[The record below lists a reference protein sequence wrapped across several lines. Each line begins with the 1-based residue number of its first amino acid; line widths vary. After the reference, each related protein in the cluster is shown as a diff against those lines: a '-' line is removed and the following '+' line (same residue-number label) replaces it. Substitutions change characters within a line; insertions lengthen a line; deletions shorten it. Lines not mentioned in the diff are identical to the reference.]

1 MENILTERKIDD
13 RKIKPVSTGI
23 LTTAY
28 KYTEDDL
35 TAGGVLELNR
45 MKGKVKLKQKV
56 LSVGDLVKYCKP
68 GDIVEIS
75 PVHYLSPEVQKQV
88 MATKDV
94 EKVKKVYYNY
104 EIPMIEAF
112 GQECLFIDQCDIR
125 FIYME

>member
-1 MENILTERKIDD
+1 METLQERKIDG
-13 RKIKPVSTGI
+13 RKIRPVSTGI
-23 LTTAY
+23 LTTADR
-28 KYTEDDL
+28 YTDDDF
-35 TAGGVLELNR
+35 TDGGVLELNR

-56 LSVGDLVKYCKP
+56 LSVGDLVKYCKA

-104 EIPMIEAF
+104 DFPMIEAF
-112 GQECLFIDQCDIR
+112 GQDCLFIDQSDIR